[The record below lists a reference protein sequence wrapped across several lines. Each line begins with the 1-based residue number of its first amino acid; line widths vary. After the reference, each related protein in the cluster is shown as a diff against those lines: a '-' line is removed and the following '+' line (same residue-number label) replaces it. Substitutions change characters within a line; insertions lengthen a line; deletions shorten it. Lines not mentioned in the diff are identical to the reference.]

1 MLKFLI
7 ISDTHGSVK
16 SWEVIERLSGSVN
29 KYYHLGD
36 VLYHGPRNPIPE
48 GYSPSKLAQILKDK
62 NIIYV
67 RGNCD
72 ADVDLS
78 VLHNEDMPKFMILTF
93 GHYKAVLL
101 HGENFHSDEDMIEL
115 LNAHNADI
123 LFYGHTHIPR
133 LEKIQSKILF
143 NPGSPSLPKSNC
155 PPTYGVVEFSNKLY
169 LGIYT
174 LSGDL
179 YMEMSL

>member
-101 HGENFHSDEDMIEL
+101 HGENLHSDEDMIEL

-133 LEKIQSKILF
+133 LEKSSQRFSLILVAHLF
-143 NPGSPSLPKSNC
+143 QKAIARQLTVLWNFRINYIWVFILSL
-155 PPTYGVVEFSNKLY
+155 V
-169 LGIYT
+169 IYT
-174 LSGDL
+174 WR
-179 YMEMSL
+179 